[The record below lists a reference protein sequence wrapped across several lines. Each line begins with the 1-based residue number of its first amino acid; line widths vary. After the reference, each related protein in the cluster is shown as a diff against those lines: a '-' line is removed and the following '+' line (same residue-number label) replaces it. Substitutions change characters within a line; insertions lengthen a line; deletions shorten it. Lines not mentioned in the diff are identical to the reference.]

1 MVTATDS
8 STHERAMDHTPPL
21 PSPTDT
27 PAPWP
32 RHGSRRGPR
41 LALFDVRFDD
51 LTNPRTGERFE
62 RLVLETPDWVNVV
75 AIDTQGLIVFVR
87 QFRFGTSTVTL
98 EIPGGMVDRGEDH
111 GDAARRE
118 LVEETGYLARRWI
131 HLGSIDPNPAIHD
144 NAIHHWLALDAEQV
158 GPPEPDAGE
167 DLRVELLDPE
177 SVRTAVRQGAIR
189 HSLVLCALAHVLD
202 LRTHALDGRAAA
214 SDRTETERGPA
225 PG

>member
-1 MVTATDS
+1 
-8 STHERAMDHTPPL
+8 MDHTL
-21 PSPTDT
+21 PDST
-27 PAPWP
+27 PGDAPRPWP
-32 RHGSRRGPR
+32 RHGSRPGPR

-51 LTNPRTGERFE
+51 LENPRTGERFE

-75 AIDTQGLIVFVR
+75 AVDTEGRLVFVR

-98 EIPGGMVDRGEDH
+98 EIPGGMVDPGEDH
-111 GDAARRE
+111 GTAARRE
-118 LVEETGYLARRWI
+118 LAEETGYVASRWI

-144 NAIHHWLALDAEQV
+144 NAIHHWLALDAERV

-167 DLRVELLDPE
+167 DLRVDLLDPA
-177 SVRTAVRQGAIR
+177 AVRAAVHGGAIR

-202 LRTHALDGRAAA
+202 LRTHALEGGA
-214 SDRTETERGPA
+214 SDAERSGA